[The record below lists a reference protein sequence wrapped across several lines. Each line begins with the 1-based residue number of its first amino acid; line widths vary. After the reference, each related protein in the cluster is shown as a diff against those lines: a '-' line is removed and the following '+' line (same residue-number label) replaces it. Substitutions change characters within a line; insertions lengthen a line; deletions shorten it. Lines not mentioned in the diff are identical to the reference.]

1 MDKSDRGGASILARF
16 AGFGRFLRHAVRRYR
31 RDNGLQVAAAL
42 SYSTLLA
49 IVPLAAITLALIS
62 ALPALDEV
70 RADLLFDIYS
80 NVLPQTQ
87 TEIAQHFED
96 LVGNAENMTIYGL
109 IGLAVMVLLLFSTV
123 VQTLNRIW
131 RVTRPR
137 PFLLQFSIYL
147 SLLIFGPILFGAS
160 LTLTS
165 YLFAIAEER
174 GYTEYAEYATYATRL
189 PGITYAVPLVL
200 AWIGYTVVYFLVP
213 YTSVRLRD
221 AAAGGLIAAVLFE
234 ILKNG
239 FGFYVSYVPTYQTI
253 YGALAAI
260 PILLIWLHA
269 AWTTLIIGAE
279 VAATLGLLDRRRTSR
294 PPPG

>member
-1 MDKSDRGGASILARF
+1 MDKTRDGGGLIARL

-42 SYSTLLA
+42 SYSSLLA
-49 IVPLAAITLALIS
+49 LVPMAAITLALIS
-62 ALPALDEV
+62 AMPALDEV

-80 NVLPQTQ
+80 TVLPETQ
-87 TEIAQHFED
+87 IEISEHFED
-96 LVGNAENMTIYGL
+96 LVKNAGNMTTFGL
-109 IGLAVMVLLLFSTV
+109 IGLAVMVVLLFSTV

-131 RVTRPR
+131 RVTKPR

-174 GYTEYAEYATYATRL
+174 GYAEYATYATRL

-213 YTSVRLRD
+213 YTRVRLRD
-221 AAAGGLIAAVLFE
+221 AAVGGLVAAVLFE

-239 FGFYVSYVPTYQTI
+239 FGLYVSYVPTYQTI

-279 VAATLGLLDRRRTSR
+279 LAATLGMLNRRRMLKPR
-294 PPPG
+294 PG